1 MAFNTAQRIQTETM
15 GKMGEMYVF
24 IGKGIYHQLL
34 EVSLD
39 LAIVQ

>member
-1 MAFNTAQRIQTETM
+1 MVFNTAQRMQTETM

-24 IGKGIYHQLL
+24 IGKGNYQLL